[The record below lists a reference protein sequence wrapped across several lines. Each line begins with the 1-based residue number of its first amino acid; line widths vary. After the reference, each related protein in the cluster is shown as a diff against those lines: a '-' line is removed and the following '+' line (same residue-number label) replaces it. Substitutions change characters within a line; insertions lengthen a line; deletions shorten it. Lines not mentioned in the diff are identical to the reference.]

1 MINIGVLVSGGGT
14 NLQSLIDACEYGIL
28 KGIAKIAVVISNRR
42 DAFGLERAKM
52 HDIPAVFI
60 DPGIF
65 ADNKAFCAKTTQ
77 ELKKRNVELVCL
89 AGFMR
94 MIDPSFI
101 KAFKSKMLNIHPAL
115 LPKFGGKGMYG
126 HFVHEAVIKAGEKES
141 GATVHWVDEN
151 YDNGPIVLQKRV
163 SVLTDDTPSTL
174 SKRVLEVEHEIY
186 PEAVKMVIDRGDV
199 RT

>member
-1 MINIGVLVSGGGT
+1 MINIGLLVSGGGT
-14 NLQSLIDACEYGIL
+14 NLQAVIDACEYGIL
-28 KGIAKIAVVISNRR
+28 KGIAKVAVVISNKRG
-42 DAFGLERAKM
+42 AFGVERAKM
-52 HDIPAVFI
+52 HGIPAVFI

-65 ADNKAFCAKTTQ
+65 ADNAAFCAKMTQ
-77 ELKKRNVELVCL
+77 ELKKRNVGLVCL
-89 AGFMR
+89 GGFMR
-94 MIDPSFI
+94 MIDPCLI
-101 KAFKSKMLNIHPAL
+101 KAFKGKVLNIHPAL

-126 HFVHEAVIKAGEKES
+126 HYVHEAVIKAGEKES

-186 PEAVKMVIDRGDV
+186 PEAIKTVIDRGDI
-199 RT
+199 RK